1 MPVGCQSGA
10 RKADGPWRRATGT
23 GWVRETRDHDYADAQ
38 RRGHPVTLLVTA
50 GPLSPTFD
58 RALRALGRKVGGTN
72 PTGHTNPTRS
82 HCARKFRTALAQCA
96 GVPAQCAPVGSHCS
110 GSHCDRTAGL
120 CGGSAFRWVGVS
132 RWVGTSDLPKHAR
145 APTTHDSTRYG
156 LSRSSPRTFLAHH
169 RAAISGSRPCS
180 RPVSR
185 RPSFSRTQQP
195 FFSPHPPWASS
206 SPWACRPSKPPPCGT
221 RMV

>member
-1 MPVGCQSGA
+1 MVS
-10 RKADGPWRRATGT
+10 KEGPG
-23 GWVRETRDHDYADAQ
+23 G
-38 RRGHPVTLLVTA
+38 
-50 GPLSPTFD
+50 GP
-58 RALRALGRKVGGTN
+58 R
-72 PTGHTNPTRS
+72 
-82 HCARKFRTALAQCA
+82 
-96 GVPAQCAPVGSHCS
+96 VPAPPGVFLPVVSFLNNPWGFLLCESSERSPVQCAPVGSHCS

-169 RAAISGSRPCS
+169 RAAISGWGS